1 MSVYAG
7 CIKSYSPLKRVRV
20 TYEKEKSIL
29 YCDCCK
35 QKIYCSH
42 KIIARW
48 YVYQY
53 LPSLVKTNK
62 TICEDRD
69 EDGMDID
76 RDDEQQQ
83 SETDQQRSL
92 TSNQAVEDASEYKHI
107 PMKFRWL
114 QDTWVLCYVEILVK

>member
-1 MSVYAG
+1 MLVYAG

-20 TYEKEKSIL
+20 TYEKEENIL
-29 YCDCCK
+29 NCDCCK

-42 KIIARW
+42 KSIARW

-76 RDDEQQQ
+76 KDNDEQQQ

-92 TSNQAVEDASEYKHI
+92 TLNQAVEDASEYKHI
-107 PMKFRWL
+107 PMNFR
-114 QDTWVLCYVEILVK
+114 